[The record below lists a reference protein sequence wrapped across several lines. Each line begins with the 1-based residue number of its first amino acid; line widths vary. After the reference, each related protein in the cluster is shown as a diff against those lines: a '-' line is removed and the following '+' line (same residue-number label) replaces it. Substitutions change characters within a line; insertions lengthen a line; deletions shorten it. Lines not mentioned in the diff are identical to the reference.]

1 MIEQAGCSEAVYN
14 AIGIILSINIIFWFS
29 LAIYYNIKRI
39 LFYKRTTGA
48 VFFTT
53 YFNSIVS
60 LLFVIIFLYIAI
72 TTIMGQGIIDNA
84 SFGAI
89 VVRPLILLEAV
100 GTAINEKEKYRRKE
114 HKFL

>member
-1 MIEQAGCSEAVYN
+1 MIEQVGCSETVCDAM
-14 AIGIILSINIIFWFS
+14 GIILSINIIFWFS

-39 LFYKRTTGA
+39 LFYKRTTGV

-60 LLFVIIFLYIAI
+60 FLFVIIFLYIAI

-84 SFGAI
+84 SFGAV
-89 VVRPLILLEAV
+89 VVRPVILLEAV
-100 GTAINEKEKYRRKE
+100 GTAINEMEKFRRRGC
-114 HKFL
+114 L